1 MNCDDVR
8 PLLDAYSDNELD
20 LMTSLSIEGHLQT
33 CGNCQPIYNNRL
45 VLRSNLNND
54 PLYFHPPPA
63 FERRLRASL
72 RKVDQTANPFHMFME
87 QFRGRWMPV
96 SVIVGILVVAIIV
109 FNPFHSEV
117 SSSTLPV
124 VAQEVL
130 ASHIRSLMANHLT
143 DVTSTDQHTVKP
155 WFDGKLDFIPPV
167 VDLAGQGFPLLG
179 GRLDYLENAPVSALV
194 YGSDKHFINVF
205 IWPSTESAQESSP
218 VTTIQGYHL
227 IHWIQD
233 QMNYWAIS
241 DVEASKL
248 TTFVGWLRAQIG

>member
-1 MNCDDVR
+1 MNCDDVS

-20 LMTSLSIEGHLQT
+20 LMTSLSIESHLQT
-33 CGNCQPIYNNRL
+33 CANCQPTYKNRL
-45 VLRSNLNND
+45 VLRSNLSND
-54 PLYFHPPPA
+54 SLYFHPPLA
-63 FERRLRASL
+63 LEKRIRASL
-72 RKVDQTANPFHMFME
+72 RKADQTATPFQTIRE

-96 SVIVGILVVAIIV
+96 TVMVGILVVAIIV
-109 FNPFHSEV
+109 LNPFHSEP
-117 SSSTLPV
+117 SQPV

-167 VDLAGQGFPLLG
+167 IDLAPQGFPLLG
-179 GRLDYLENAPVSALV
+179 GRLDYLQNNPVAALV

-205 IWPSTESAQESSP
+205 IWPSTESAQEPLP
-218 VTTIQGYHL
+218 VTTVQGYHL
-227 IHWIQD
+227 IHWIQG
-233 QMNYWAIS
+233 QMNYWAVS

-248 TTFVGWLRAQIG
+248 TTFAGWLRAQSAQ